1 MKTLPRLSQI
11 SLLLVAA
18 FCLSANKCDRK
29 HNAVFLPDYDH
40 ADQIILRGTEI
51 SDADA
56 AEVMRHLKPSSEHAF
71 YTIKPFDKD
80 VAGPV
85 MGKMPFPDCL
95 LVHGFNPKEIMDE
108 GFSVGVS
115 RVQFSRWTRVIGLGC
130 VSRCN
135 PQLTRVSRNQKKA
148 SQDLVNAVKP
158 ILEKYQERK

>member
-1 MKTLPRLSQI
+1 MKTLPRLSQCA
-11 SLLLVAA
+11 LLLVAA
-18 FCLSANKCDRK
+18 FCLSANNCDRK
-29 HNAVFLPDYDH
+29 HNVVFLPDYDH

-56 AEVMRHLKPSSEHAF
+56 AQIMRHLKPSSVQGF

-95 LVHGFNPKEIMDE
+95 LSHGFDSKEIGDE
-108 GFSVGVS
+108 GFRVGIS
-115 RVQFSRWTRVIGLGC
+115 RGQFSRWTRVIGVGC

-135 PQLTRVSRNQKKA
+135 PQLTRESRKVKRA

-158 ILEKYQERK
+158 ILEKYQEKK